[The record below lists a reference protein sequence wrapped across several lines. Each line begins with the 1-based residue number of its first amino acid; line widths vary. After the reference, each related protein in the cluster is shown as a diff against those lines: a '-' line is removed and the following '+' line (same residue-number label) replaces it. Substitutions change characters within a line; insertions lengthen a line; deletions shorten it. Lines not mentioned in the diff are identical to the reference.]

1 MEEIKM
7 KHILLAT
14 TLVLALL
21 NTSFLNA
28 DDVHYNVSVGMN
40 GLVRMHDGN
49 TFPIWGFKEGGGMSM
64 MSRYSVPG
72 PTFRAKEGDH
82 VFLHF
87 WNTSMLPHT
96 IHPHGLDARQD
107 VDGVPQ
113 TSFEIPM
120 MGSFTYDFI
129 APHAGT
135 YAYHC
140 HVHTVLHLQM
150 GMYGAV
156 VIDSPDGEKTVWEK
170 GPAYDI
176 ERIWDTGEF
185 DSYWHRTAGGY
196 GMGHGMWPGGGHG
209 MWSNNSSGGNRRGGG
224 HHGGDDGWNPDDGND
239 MGTGNGDDWWP
250 GDDNGC
256 CPDDG
261 NGWWPGDGE
270 NSGFPYHDYNPDY
283 FIVNGRSGTDIRN
296 DLNSRVSMDVDQT
309 LLLRLVNI
317 GGYLPHR
324 FLFDGLPATAVS
336 SDGRP
341 LPVQEMVEELTV
353 YPGERYDVIVEP
365 EASGNYQVEIEYL
378 SIYDESVQGT
388 AAVPISVRN

>member
-1 MEEIKM
+1 
-7 KHILLAT
+7 
-14 TLVLALL
+14 
-21 NTSFLNA
+21 
-28 DDVHYNVSVGMN
+28 
-40 GLVRMHDGN
+40 
-49 TFPIWGFKEGGGMSM
+49 
-64 MSRYSVPG
+64 
-72 PTFRAKEGDH
+72 
-82 VFLHF
+82 LHF

-156 VIDSPDGEKTVWEK
+156 VIDSPDEEKTVWEN

-185 DSYWHRTAGGY
+185 DSYWHDNAGGF
-196 GMGHGMWPGGGHG
+196 GMGMWPGDGHG
-209 MWSNNSSGGNRRGGG
+209 MWSNNSYGSNRHGGG
-224 HHGGDDGWNPDDGND
+224 PGDHHGGDHGWWPDDGND
-239 MGTGNGDDWWP
+239 MGPGNGDDWS
-250 GDDNGC
+250 
-256 CPDDG
+256 PDDG
-261 NGWWPGDGE
+261 NGGWPGDSE

-283 FIVNGRSGTDIRN
+283 FIVNGRSGTDIHS
-296 DLNSRVSMDVDQT
+296 DLRSRVAMDVSQI

-324 FLFDGLPATAVS
+324 FLFNGLPATAVS

-341 LPVQEMVEELTV
+341 LPVQEMLEELTV

-365 EASGNYQVEIEYL
+365 GAAGNYQVEIEYL

-388 AAVPISVRN
+388 ASVPISVRN